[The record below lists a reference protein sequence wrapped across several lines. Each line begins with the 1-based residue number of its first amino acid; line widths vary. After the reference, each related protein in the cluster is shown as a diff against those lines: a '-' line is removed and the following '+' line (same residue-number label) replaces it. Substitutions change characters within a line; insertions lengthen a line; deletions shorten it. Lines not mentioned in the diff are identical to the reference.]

1 MVNYYIKR
9 TGKAALTAYIVMT
22 ISFGLSR
29 LLPGNPRSKLRA
41 KLQGPGV
48 TQEMINRILESY
60 EATLPSGPPWH
71 QYLDYMANLLTGN
84 LGKTITYRV
93 SNDPNTQGGL
103 GGVSVAGL
111 IGEYLPWTIFIGV
124 SAIILFYVI
133 ALLLGSIMA
142 YFEGSTFDTVN
153 SLVAMVSSGL
163 PFFVTG
169 IILIWVFSGILGI
182 LPPSSRYSDA
192 IGIEVGLNRTF
203 ILSAIKHA
211 ILPISATVIGRY
223 GVRALA
229 MRGNS
234 ISILG
239 KGYVQVAQLR
249 GLPDRIVALRYV
261 GRNAVLP
268 MYTGMLLSFGWVI
281 GGTVVLEDIFNYK
294 GIGWLFLEAKNASD
308 YPLLMAIFLV
318 LTLALVVGIYLADL
332 TYGLVDP
339 RITTGEKDAY

>member
-29 LLPGNPRSKLRA
+29 MLPGNPLASIEGRLRGA
-41 KLQGPGV
+41 GLTEQQVQTALAPYKETIPTGTL
-48 TQEMINRILESY
+48 LE
-60 EATLPSGPPWH
+60 
-71 QYLDYMANLLTGN
+71 QYVQYMSTLLTGN
-84 LGKTITYRV
+84 LGKTVAYKV
-93 SNDPNTQGGL
+93 STDPSTGEI

-111 IGEYLPWTIFIGV
+111 IGKYMPWTIFIGV
-124 SAIILFYVI
+124 TAIIIFY
-133 ALLLGSIMA
+133 ALSLTLGSIMA
-142 YFEGSTFDTVN
+142 YYEGSNFDTAN
-153 SLVAMVSSGL
+153 SLVAMLASGL

-169 IILIWVFSGILGI
+169 IVLIWLFAGIFNV
-182 LPPSSRYSDA
+182 LPAGGKFAASQEIRP
-192 IGIEVGLNRTF
+192 GFNLPF
-203 ILSAIKHA
+203 IQSALYHS
-211 ILPISATVIGRY
+211 ILPIAATVIGRY

-249 GLPDRIVALRYV
+249 GLPDRIIALRYV

-268 MYTGMLLSFGWVI
+268 MYTGMLLSFGWII
-281 GGTVVLEDIFNYK
+281 GGTVVLETVFNYQ
-294 GIGWLFLEAKNASD
+294 GLGWLLLVALDAKD

-332 TYGLVDP
+332 SYGLVDP

>member
-1 MVNYYIKR
+1 
-9 TGKAALTAYIVMT
+9 
-22 ISFGLSR
+22 
-29 LLPGNPRSKLRA
+29 SKLKA
-41 KLQGPGV
+41 KISGPGV
-48 TQEMINRILESY
+48 TQMMMHRIIESY
-60 EATLPSGPPWH
+60 EATLPSGPIWQ
-71 QYLDYMANLLTGN
+71 QYIEYMTNLLTGN
-84 LGKTITYRV
+84 LGRTVAYQV
-93 SNDPNTQGGL
+93 SNDPTTGGGL

-124 SAIILFYVI
+124 SSIILFYTI
-133 ALLLGSIMA
+133 SLLLGSLMA
-142 YFEGSTFDTVN
+142 YFEGSIFDTVN
-153 SLVAMVSSGL
+153 SVVAMVSSGL

-169 IILIWVFSGILGI
+169 ILLIWVFANIFPI
-182 LPPSSRYSDA
+182 LPPSKRYSDA
-192 IGIEVGLNRTF
+192 IHITPGFSLDF

-211 ILPISATVIGRY
+211 ILPVAATVIGRY

-281 GGTVVLEDIFNYK
+281 GGTVILERVFNYR
-294 GIGWLFLEAKNASD
+294 GIGWLFLEAKEASD
-308 YPLLMAIFLV
+308 YPLLMGIFLV
-318 LTLALVVGIYLADL
+318 LTLALVIGIYLADL